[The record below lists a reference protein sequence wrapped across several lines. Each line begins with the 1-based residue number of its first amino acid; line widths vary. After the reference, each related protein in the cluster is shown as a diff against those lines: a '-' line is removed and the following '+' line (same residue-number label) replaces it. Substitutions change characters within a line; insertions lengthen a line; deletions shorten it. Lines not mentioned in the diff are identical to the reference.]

1 MGSPPPPAPMPWA
14 SRVPPPV
21 DHRRGASPRTRS
33 EGWVTSVTFVHR
45 HDDLITLA
53 DASRAPHEVAG
64 RMQATVGAALE
75 TPDGARYTGVCLDL
89 PSGLGACA
97 EYAAVAAM
105 VADRHHRVT
114 RIVAVR
120 ADADGALR
128 VLPPCGRCRELLRQV
143 DPQNLDTEVVL
154 SRDRSRPLRD
164 LLPLHDWPDPL
175 PM

>member
-1 MGSPPPPAPMPWA
+1 MA
-14 SRVPPPV
+14 
-21 DHRRGASPRTRS
+21 
-33 EGWVTSVTFVHR
+33 SVTGVHR

-53 DASRAPHEVAG
+53 DSCRSPHEAAG

-105 VADRHHRVT
+105 VADRHHRIT
-114 RIVAVR
+114 RIVAVW
-120 ADADGALR
+120 ADRDER
-128 VLPPCGRCRELLRQV
+128 VCVVPPCGRCRELLRQI
-143 DPQNLDTEVVL
+143 DPQNLDTEIVL

-164 LLPLHDWPDPL
+164 LLPVHDWPDPL
-175 PM
+175 PL